1 MTMQEEENLWNSMLI
16 SLKEK
21 GGTRLPTD
29 KSMIIIGDKECGKTT
44 LVAKLQGID
53 DLTKGIGLEYAY
65 IDIRDEYKEDHTKL
79 NVWVLDGNPKYSFL
93 LKFALTQK
101 QFKNTL
107 IMFVVS
113 MKTPWN
119 IMDQLESWAT
129 LLQDYID
136 NLSIPS
142 EELMEYRQQCIKKW
156 NEYIEENVGDKN
168 GYWEHALGDG
178 VLTRNLGLDVIVVVT
193 MTDYIS
199 VLEKENDYKDEHFDF
214 IQQTVRKFCLQYGAS
229 LFYTSAKEDKN
240 CDLLYKFLTHKIYN
254 FPFKTPALIVEKDA
268 VFIPSGWDSM
278 KKISILYDNMQS
290 MRPDEFYNSVISKVV
305 TRKTFTKDHE
315 VQAEDEQNFLN
326 KQLGLLNQSAN
337 QQSAIG
343 IPRQDSVMRSLTG
356 VSKPGERRV
365 SLTSQGQGS
374 PTKKIDPVKTNNTA
388 TPGEGVLANFFNS
401 LLHKKSNQSPVMSKS
416 PGELSGSKSL
426 SLDHTEYPTD
436 TAAELDKLAKKTLN
450 LSNSLSTETSSIDNG
465 AGELTT
471 SLAEQSSSEC

>member
-1 MTMQEEENLWNSMLI
+1 MQEEENLWNSMLI

-29 KSMIIIGDKECGKTT
+29 KSMIIIGDNQCGKTT

-65 IDIRDEYKEDHTKL
+65 IDIRDDYKEDHTKL
-79 NVWVLDGNPKYSFL
+79 NVWVQDGNPKYSFL
-93 LKFALTQK
+93 LKFALSEK
-101 QFKNTL
+101 NFKNTL

-136 NLSIPS
+136 NLPIPS
-142 EELMEYRQQCIKKW
+142 EELREYRHNCIKKW

-168 GYWEHALGDG
+168 GYWEPSLGDG
-178 VLTRNLGLDVIVVVT
+178 VLTRNLGLNIIVVVT

-199 VLEKENDYKDEHFDF
+199 FLEKENDYKDEHFDF
-214 IQQTVRKFCLQYGAS
+214 IQQAVRKFCLQYGAS

-268 VFIPSGWDSM
+268 VFIPAGWDSM
-278 KKISILYDNMQS
+278 KKISILYDNMQTIK
-290 MRPDEFYNSVISKVV
+290 PDEFYNSVITKVN
-305 TRKTFTKDHE
+305 TRKAFAKDHE
-315 VQAEDEQNFLN
+315 IQAEDEQVFLN
-326 KQLGLLNQSAN
+326 KQLGLLNQSTS

-356 VSKPGERRV
+356 VSKTGDRRL

-374 PTKKIDPVKTNNTA
+374 PTKKIDPVKSANTS

-401 LLHKKSNQSPVMSKS
+401 LLHKKSNQSPVVTKTSS
-416 PGELSGSKSL
+416 ELSGSKSL
-426 SLDHTEYPTD
+426 SLEKNEYHTD
-436 TAAELDKLAKKTLN
+436 TAAELNRLAKRTLN
-450 LSNSLSTETSSIDNG
+450 LSHDTSTETNSSENG
-465 AGELTT
+465 IEEQISTTFGEK
-471 SLAEQSSSEC
+471 SSSEC

>member
-1 MTMQEEENLWNSMLI
+1 MQEEENLWNSMLI

-29 KSMIIIGDKECGKTT
+29 KSMIIIGDNQCGKTT

-65 IDIRDEYKEDHTKL
+65 IDIRDDYKEDHTKL
-79 NVWVLDGNPKYSFL
+79 NVWVQDGNPKYSFL
-93 LKFALTQK
+93 LKFALSEK
-101 QFKNTL
+101 NFKNTL

-136 NLSIPS
+136 NLPIPS
-142 EELMEYRQQCIKKW
+142 EELREYRHNCIKKW

-168 GYWEHALGDG
+168 GYWEPSLGDG
-178 VLTRNLGLDVIVVVT
+178 VLTRNLGLNIIVVVT

-199 VLEKENDYKDEHFDF
+199 FLEKENDYKDEHFDF
-214 IQQTVRKFCLQYGAS
+214 IQQAVRKFCLQYGAS

-268 VFIPSGWDSM
+268 VFIPAGWDSM
-278 KKISILYDNMQS
+278 KKISILYDNMQTI
-290 MRPDEFYNSVISKVV
+290 RPDEFYNSVITKVN
-305 TRKTFTKDHE
+305 TRKAFAKDHE
-315 VQAEDEQNFLN
+315 IQAEDEQVFLN
-326 KQLGLLNQSAN
+326 KQLGLLNQSSN

-356 VSKPGERRV
+356 VSKPGDRRL
-365 SLTSQGQGS
+365 SLTSQGS
-374 PTKKIDPVKTNNTA
+374 PTKKIDPVKSANTS

-401 LLHKKSNQSPVMSKS
+401 LLHKKSTQSPVLTKTTS
-416 PGELSGSKSL
+416 ELSGSKSL
-426 SLDHTEYPTD
+426 SLEKTEYDAD
-436 TAAELDKLAKKTLN
+436 TAAELNRLAKRTLN
-450 LSNSLSTETSSIDNG
+450 LSHETSAETNLPENRIEEQISTTF
-465 AGELTT
+465 GEK
-471 SLAEQSSSEC
+471 SSSEC

>member
-1 MTMQEEENLWNSMLI
+1 MTTQEEENLWNSMLI

-21 GGTRLPTD
+21 GGTRLPTN
-29 KSMIIIGDKECGKTT
+29 KSMIIIGDKESGKTT

-65 IDIRDEYKEDHTKL
+65 IDIRDEYKE
-79 NVWVLDGNPKYSFL
+79 
-93 LKFALTQK
+93 
-101 QFKNTL
+101 
-107 IMFVVS
+107 VS

-136 NLSIPS
+136 SLPIPS
-142 EELMEYRQQCIKKW
+142 EELLEYRQKCIKKW
-156 NEYIEENVGDKN
+156 NEYTEENIGEKN
-168 GYWEHALGDG
+168 GLWEHALGEG
-178 VLTRNLGLDVIVVVT
+178 VLTRNLGIDVIIVVT

-199 VLEKENDYKDEHFDF
+199 ILEKENDFKDEHFDY
-214 IQQTVRKFCLQYGAS
+214 IQQSIRKFCLQYGAS

-278 KKISILYDNMQS
+278 KKISILYDNLQTI
-290 MRPDEFYNSVISKVV
+290 RHDEFYNSVISKVI
-305 TRKTFTKDHE
+305 TRKALTKDHE
-315 VQAEDEQNFLN
+315 VQAEDEQIFLN
-326 KQLGLLNQSAN
+326 KQLGLLNQSAG

-356 VSKPGERRV
+356 VSKPGERRM

-374 PTKKIDPVKTNNTA
+374 PTKKIDPVKSNNTA

-401 LLHKKSNQSPVMSKS
+401 LLHKKSNQSPIPTKTT
-416 PGELSGSKSL
+416 GELSGSKSL
-426 SLDHTEYPTD
+426 SFDHPTDYPTEYPTD
-436 TAAELDKLAKKTLN
+436 AAAELDKLAKKSLNITSSTLN
-450 LSNSLSTETSSIDNG
+450 ETNNVRGEKSNS
-465 AGELTT
+465 T
-471 SLAEQSSSEC
+471 SLMDQSSSDC